1 MLLVTIFYKGFGL
14 AVSSPHGIDSCAP
27 SRSIVLAEALHARAI
42 ALLIV
47 QSPVCFCMI
56 YSTEY
61 MPTKVSL

>member
-1 MLLVTIFYKGFGL
+1 MLFVTIFYDEFYT

-27 SRSIVLAEALHARAI
+27 SRSIVLAEALHARLI
-42 ALLIV
+42 ALLIFH
-47 QSPVCFCMI
+47 SPACFCVI